1 MQNWQH
7 NTSHT
12 SASQPQRNDAGE
24 EHDHLCPRAVRH
36 AFSWTEC
43 QCEFIAAVRA
53 DEAQKYQ
60 PVQGELWDGPVYI
73 ADEPKKRHRAVDE
86 GMSKAGAY
94 DVIPRARTQKA
105 KLLAAYA
112 EVPSGMPSS
121 EACQRAGISLAAGY
135 RARVSELREQ
145 DLIEPVRDSFGRVV
159 SAEGALGSDQTVDRI
174 TQKGLAAL
182 RTIQERGA

>member
-1 MQNWQH
+1 MKNWLPP
-7 NTSHT
+7 TSPT
-12 SASQPQRNDAGE
+12 SASQSKRNDAGE
-24 EHDHLCPRAVRH
+24 EHDHLCPRSAPH

-43 QCEFIAAVRA
+43 QCELIAAVRA

-60 PVQGELWDGPVYI
+60 PVQGELWDDPVYI
-73 ADEPKKRHRAVDE
+73 ADEPKKRHRRERE
-86 GMSKAGAY
+86 GMSQAGAY

-135 RARVSELREQ
+135 RARVSELRDQ
-145 DLIEPVRDSFGRVV
+145 GLIESVRDSFGHVV

-174 TQKGLAAL
+174 TEKGRAAL
-182 RTIQERGA
+182 RTIAEMRK